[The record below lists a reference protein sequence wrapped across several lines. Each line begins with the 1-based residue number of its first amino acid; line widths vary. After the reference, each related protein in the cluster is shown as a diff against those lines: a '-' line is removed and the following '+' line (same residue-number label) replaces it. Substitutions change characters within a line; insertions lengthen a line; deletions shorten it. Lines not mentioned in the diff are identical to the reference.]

1 MTFDPME
8 TVEQVQEKEQ
18 TPEDQDKQKSRNR
31 LNNMVAV
38 TVAILA
44 TFSGICD
51 VKNGNI
57 VQGMQQAQADKIDHW
72 SYYQARNI
80 REEIAR
86 STIAQLQ
93 LQAANN
99 PNQKANYAKAIKTY
113 EEIATKQNR
122 EKDKLKAQAEE
133 DQKTYDA
140 LNIHDDQFDLSGAAV
155 SIAISLLA
163 VTALTNKPWL
173 YWVSLV
179 PTGFGLLMG
188 IAGLFG
194 LGIHPDALSKLLS
207 QAPAA
212 EERVVQM
219 AANRLS
225 VVAR

>member
-1 MTFDPME
+1 MPIDPME
-8 TVEQVQEKEQ
+8 TVEQVKEKEKE
-18 TPEDQDKQKSRNR
+18 TVADDQQKARNR

-44 TFSGICD
+44 TFAGICD
-51 VKNGNI
+51 VKDGNI

-80 REEIAR
+80 REEVAL

-99 PNQKANYAKAIKTY
+99 PSQKANYAKIIKTY
-113 EEIATKQNR
+113 EAIAAKQNK

-140 LNIHDDQFDLSGAAV
+140 LNIHDDQFDLSGAAI

-163 VTALTNKPWL
+163 LTALTNKPWL

-179 PTGFGLLMG
+179 PTSFGLLMG
-188 IAGLFG
+188 LAGLFG
-194 LGIHPDALSKLLS
+194 WGIHPDALSKLLS
-207 QAPAA
+207 QAPPA
-212 EERVVQM
+212 EERVLQ
-219 AANRLS
+219 ATHSSGL
-225 VVAR
+225 

>member
-1 MTFDPME
+1 MPIDPLD
-8 TVEQVQEKEQ
+8 TVEQLKEQ
-18 TPEDQDKQKSRNR
+18 AADDKNQQKARNR

-51 VKNGNI
+51 VKNGNV

-80 REEIAR
+80 REEVAL

-99 PNQKANYAKAIKTY
+99 PSQKANYAKAIKTY
-113 EEIATKQNR
+113 EAIAAKQNK

-140 LNIHDDQFDLSGAAV
+140 LNIHDDQFDLSGAAI

-163 VTALTNKPWL
+163 LTALTNKPWL
-173 YWVSLV
+173 YWASLV

-188 IAGLFG
+188 LAGLFG
-194 LGIHPDALSKLLS
+194 WGIHPDALSKLLS
-207 QAPAA
+207 QAPPA
-212 EERVVQM
+212 EERVLQ
-219 AANRLS
+219 AAHASGL
-225 VVAR
+225 

>member
-1 MTFDPME
+1 MMIDPME
-8 TVEQVQEKEQ
+8 TVEQVNE
-18 TPEDQDKQKSRNR
+18 TVADDKQKSRNR
-31 LNNMVAV
+31 LNNMVAI

-80 REEIAR
+80 REEIAL

-99 PNQKANYAKAIKTY
+99 PSQKANYAKTIKTY
-113 EEIATKQNR
+113 EAIAAKQNK

-133 DQKTYDA
+133 DQKTYDN
-140 LNIHDDQFDLSGAAV
+140 LNIHDDQFDLSGASI

-163 VTALTNKPWL
+163 LTALTNKPWL

-188 IAGLFG
+188 FAGLFG
-194 LGIHPDALSKLLS
+194 WGIHPNALSKLLS
-207 QAPAA
+207 QAPPA
-212 EERVVQM
+212 EERILQ
-219 AANRLS
+219 ATATHSLEL
-225 VVAR
+225 

>member
-1 MTFDPME
+1 MPIDPME
-8 TVEQVQEKEQ
+8 TVEQVKEKEIVAD
-18 TPEDQDKQKSRNR
+18 DQQKARNR

-44 TFSGICD
+44 TFAGICD
-51 VKNGNI
+51 VKNGNV

-80 REEIAR
+80 REEVAL

-99 PNQKANYAKAIKTY
+99 PSQKANYAKTIKTY
-113 EEIATKQNR
+113 EAIAAKQNK

-140 LNIHDDQFDLSGAAV
+140 LNIHDDQFDLSGASI

-163 VTALTNKPWL
+163 LTALTNKPWL
-173 YWVSLV
+173 YWASLI
-179 PTGFGLLMG
+179 PTSFGLLMG
-188 IAGLFG
+188 LAGLFG
-194 LGIHPDALSKLLS
+194 WGIHPDALSKLLS
-207 QAPAA
+207 QVPPA
-212 EERVVQM
+212 EERVLQ
-219 AANRLS
+219 AAHSPR
-225 VVAR
+225 R